1 MASKRNARRLLGTP
15 KEGLK
20 MPRSLVA
27 RPRRG
32 PKEAQEPSG
41 EAQEASD
48 EAQETL
54 RVGQKRPGRLQRL
67 PGDENVRFP
76 IGKAKIRG
84 PGPGDI
90 GFSDRGG
97 MALGLRTLIHSK
109 QIALGG
115 LSASWWCI

>member
-1 MASKRNARRLLGTP
+1 MAWKRNARRLLGTP

-76 IGKAKIRG
+76 IGKARIRS
-84 PGPGDI
+84 PGPGDL
-90 GFSDRGG
+90 GFRILGR
-97 MALGLRTLIHSK
+97 MAPGLRTLIHSK

-115 LSASWWCI
+115 LSASWW